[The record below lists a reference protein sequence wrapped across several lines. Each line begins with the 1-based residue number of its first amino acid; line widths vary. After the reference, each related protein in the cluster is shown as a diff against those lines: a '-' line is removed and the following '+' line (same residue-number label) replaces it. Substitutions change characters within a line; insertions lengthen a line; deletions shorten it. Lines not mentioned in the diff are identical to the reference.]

1 MSTVSVVGC
10 ETYELDSVRRAIRV
24 ALAPLGGMAA
34 FVRPGM
40 SVLLKPNLV
49 SAADPER
56 AVTTHPSVVQSV
68 VELVQETGGV
78 ALIGDSP
85 GSPAREVPRVYRK
98 TGMSEVAERTG
109 ARLIPF
115 EGVVWRQHRGSDY
128 YLAQEPLEVDRVIN
142 LPKLK
147 THVFTLYTGAVKNL
161 FGVIAGTRKRQ
172 AHCWAPG
179 VGEFSQ
185 VLVDVLELVPPA
197 LTIMDGVLGQEGN
210 GPGAG
215 GTPRWYHCILASTD
229 PVALDAVVTRAMGYR
244 PDEVLHLR
252 YAGVRG
258 LGISDHRAVE
268 VVGQPQ
274 VLSFGPVVRPG
285 ARWYFRLP
293 SWIGVPMKRLARLR
307 PRLEVSL
314 CVGCGLCAEACPRGA
329 ITPAQPA
336 RFDLDHCIGCM
347 CCAEVCPEG
356 AVRPHRNLVARLAG
370 LDR

>member
-1 MSTVSVVGC
+1 MSVVRC
-10 ETYELDSVRRAIRV
+10 ETYELAAVRSAIRA
-24 ALAPLGGMAA
+24 ALEPLGGMAA

-56 AVTTHPSVVQSV
+56 AVTTHPAVVQSV
-68 VELVQETGGV
+68 VELVQEAGGV

-85 GSPAREVPRVYRK
+85 GSPAREVPHVYRK
-98 TGMSEVAERTG
+98 TGMSDVAECTG
-109 ARLIPF
+109 ARLVPF
-115 EGVVWRQHRGSDY
+115 EGVVWRQHRGNDY
-128 YLAQEPLEVDRVIN
+128 YLARAPFEADRVIN

-179 VGEFSQ
+179 VEEFSQ

-215 GTPRWYHCILASTD
+215 GTPRWYYCILASAD
-229 PVALDAVVTRAMGYR
+229 PVALDAVVTHAMGYR
-244 PDEVLHLR
+244 PNEVRHLR
-252 YAGVRG
+252 YAGARG
-258 LGISDHRAVE
+258 LGISDHRAVS
-268 VVGQPQ
+268 VVGRRQD
-274 VLSFGPVVRPG
+274 LAFGPVVRPG

-293 SWIGVPMKRLARLR
+293 PWIGRRMRRLARLR
-307 PRLEVSL
+307 PRLVASL
-314 CVGCGLCAEACPRGA
+314 CVGCGRCAEACPRGA
-329 ITPAQPA
+329 ITPMRPV
-336 RFDLDHCIGCM
+336 RFDLAHCIGCM

-356 AVRPHRNLVARLAG
+356 AVRPHRNLIARLAG